1 MGYDRNAVPAPPP
14 GLRLLPWE
22 NDSGK
27 PCFLSANGS
36 RSRLSRLA
44 DEIEADQLHDGA
56 DVLKGAQA
64 VMNDD
69 KAGEYALRLALRA
82 ATQSLGDVLRIAD
95 SRGARL
101 PQPDDDEDE
110 DADED
115 ADDSDDGQEDGADGQ
130 EDGADGHG
138 TQLPDGAFG
147 ASGIEPHTR

>member
-1 MGYDRNAVPAPPP
+1 MGYDRNAVPAPPL

-27 PCFLSANGS
+27 PCFLSTNGD

-44 DEIEADQLHDGA
+44 DEIEVDQLHDGA

-64 VMNDD
+64 VLNDD

-101 PQPDDDEDE
+101 PQPDDDED
-110 DADED
+110 
-115 ADDSDDGQEDGADGQ
+115 ADDSDDDQEDSADGHRT
-130 EDGADGHG
+130 GHG
-138 TQLPDGAFG
+138 TQLPDGA
-147 ASGIEPHTR
+147 SGIEPHTP